1 MQISKLMIQQGE
13 VRKQNKC
20 ANSFGSVWLGY
31 TPTPAKSIF
40 LEASQSG
47 LYGLLTFPI
56 LCRCVDHFNFA
67 WLAPTVGVLGLKI
80 YFRFSRRAL
89 FLKQLQQIKFST
101 PTSFSGSG
109 WLSVSEVVSYQRVGD
124 TDRVYQNI
132 KRSIKWHF
140 QKSSLN
146 IY

>member
-20 ANSFGSVWLGY
+20 AHSFGSVWLGY
-31 TPTPAKSIF
+31 TPTPAKTIF

-89 FLKQLQQIKFST
+89 FLKQLQQIQFST
-101 PTSFSGSG
+101 PRLCLHGRCQG
-109 WLSVSEVVSYQRVGD
+109 QGGCQSVS
-124 TDRVYQNI
+124 
-132 KRSIKWHF
+132 
-140 QKSSLN
+140 SSVTKGWVIL
-146 IY
+146 IGCTKISKGV